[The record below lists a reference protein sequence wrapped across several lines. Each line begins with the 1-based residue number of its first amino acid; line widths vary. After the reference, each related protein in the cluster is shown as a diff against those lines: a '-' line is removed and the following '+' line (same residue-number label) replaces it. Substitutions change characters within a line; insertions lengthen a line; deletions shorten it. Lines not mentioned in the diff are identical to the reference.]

1 VIDDGFVSRDQLR
14 IEELPLGHIRLKNLS
29 ARNPVILAD
38 GSDIP
43 ANQSREVA
51 LPVSVTVGETVIAI
65 AHKPAPAPPP
75 PPRETDTPAVPPR
88 PRITDVTW
96 PLPALKSEAAVA
108 GMAKELFAADG
119 YLSIQPV
126 RCQDQP
132 RLLPGLGETGDILSP
147 ATLARWMESVLALQR
162 SDAGPTEFYSQA
174 AQSMVEM
181 IGLDVGLVLLHGERG
196 WQVVARAAREDE
208 GRGSVGREYSQTVLR
223 QVLAE
228 KQTFYQDLALMKSQE
243 SLKSVDAVVVSPIFA
258 LEDEVVGAL
267 YGMRRGGRVKAGKV
281 HSLEAQLVQLLAAAV
296 GANLARS
303 AATRTR
309 TQFEQF
315 FSADLVRELT
325 RDPRM
330 LEGRGQDVTI
340 LVSDLRGFSTI
351 SEKLGPQDTCRLV
364 RDIMERLSERVAE
377 HAGVIVSY
385 LGDGLL
391 AMWNAPASQVNHAV
405 LACRAAL
412 AILAELPALNAD
424 WQPVLGSPL
433 RFGLGL
439 NTGVA
444 QVGNTGSSR
453 KFMYGP
459 LGNTVNVASRVEG
472 ATKYLNVPAL
482 ITGSTRAQVGD
493 AFATRR
499 LCQVRV
505 FGIQS
510 PVDLYELHGQTASP
524 EWLAFRD
531 TYEKALAL
539 FENRQWLETCQL
551 VLPLLERAKQSG
563 QYDQPTLKL
572 ANRSLACLASPPDPF
587 DPVVDLS
594 GK

>member
-1 VIDDGFVSRDQLR
+1 MLSISVTNERQRQQFDHPAGPFEFGRGVQGEIPRFVIDDGFVSRDQLR

-439 NTGVA
+439 SVLDLKN
-444 QVGNTGSSR
+444 
-453 KFMYGP
+453 
-459 LGNTVNVASRVEG
+459 
-472 ATKYLNVPAL
+472 
-482 ITGSTRAQVGD
+482 ITREDMLSPTP
-493 AFATRR
+493 R
-499 LCQVRV
+499 L
-505 FGIQS
+505 S
-510 PVDLYELHGQTASP
+510 PWS
-524 EWLAFRD
+524 WL
-531 TYEKALAL
+531 
-539 FENRQWLETCQL
+539 
-551 VLPLLERAKQSG
+551 
-563 QYDQPTLKL
+563 
-572 ANRSLACLASPPDPF
+572 
-587 DPVVDLS
+587 
-594 GK
+594 